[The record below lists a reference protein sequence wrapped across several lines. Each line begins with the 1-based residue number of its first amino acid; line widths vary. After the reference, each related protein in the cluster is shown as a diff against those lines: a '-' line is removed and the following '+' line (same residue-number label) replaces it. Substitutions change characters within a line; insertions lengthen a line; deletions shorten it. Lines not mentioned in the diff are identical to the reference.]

1 MEGRKNEVEEN
12 TVKCP
17 CWYVAGV
24 LIIAEITV
32 YSAIAYYLQTYRGKK
47 SEMEVGKEWNVY
59 ADKVVGPYL
68 NW

>member
-1 MEGRKNEVEEN
+1 MKLRKTQWNAHAD
-12 TVKCP
+12 T
-17 CWYVAGV
+17 VAGV